1 MKEEITWKF
10 RKYLETN
17 ENENTIYQD
26 LRDAARAVGRE
37 KFIAVSAYMKK
48 ESSQIN
54 NLTLYLKKLEK
65 EKTKPQICRTKD

>member
-26 LRDAARAVGRE
+26 LRDKARAVGRE
-37 KFIAVSAYMKK
+37 KFIAVGAYMKK
-48 ESSQIN
+48 ESSQTN

-65 EKTKPQICRTKD
+65 EKD